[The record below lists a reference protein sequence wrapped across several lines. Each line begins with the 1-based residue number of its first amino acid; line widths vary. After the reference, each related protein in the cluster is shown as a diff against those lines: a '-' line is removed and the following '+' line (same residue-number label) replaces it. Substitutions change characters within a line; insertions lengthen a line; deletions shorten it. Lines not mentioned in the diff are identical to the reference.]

1 MHMAIYI
8 GIFSASCLY
17 ALLRGGAPERAV
29 ALVMILG
36 VVASRF
42 VLSPV
47 PHRYQGVEIGDL
59 IVDGLVLAAF
69 LVIALRANRFWP
81 MGMVML
87 HGMSVLAH
95 LLKFWD
101 VKLIRA
107 AYLVML
113 AIWIYPQLLL
123 LVLGTYRHRKRIKDN
138 GSDPS
143 WSGSWRR

>member
-1 MHMAIYI
+1 MHMAIYT
-8 GIFSASCLY
+8 GLFSASCLY

-29 ALVMILG
+29 ATVMIFG
-36 VVASRF
+36 VVATRF
-42 VLSPV
+42 VLNPV
-47 PHRYQGVEIGDL
+47 PRRYYGVETGVF
-59 IVDGLVLAAF
+59 IVDALVLIAF
-69 LVIALRANRFWP
+69 LAIALRANRFWP
-81 MGMVML
+81 MGVVML

-95 LLKFWD
+95 LLKLWD

-123 LVLGTYRHRKRIKDN
+123 LVLGTFRHRQRLKTN

-143 WSGSWRR
+143 WSASWRR